1 MKTHT
6 IEVDQEVYSAL
17 ESRVRGFH
25 DTENSVLRRILL
37 EDNGAN
43 GASALITGSPQVP
56 KSSIIAFVTDS
67 KFQALDGGL
76 DRFLAMLSWLHNQHQ
91 EKFAGLPSL
100 SFGSRKYFGRSER
113 EILDTAPG
121 TKAKQ
126 IPNSEYWV
134 MVTFSNDDKKKLLRR
149 VMRFFGYA
157 GTETER
163 VLREFPD
170 SKKRHGFDFGDM
182 L

>member
-6 IEVDQEVYSAL
+6 NEVDQDVYSAL

-37 EDNGAN
+37 GDSGAN
-43 GASALITGSPQVP
+43 GASASTTGGHLGQKSPIIT
-56 KSSIIAFVTDS
+56 FVTDP
-67 KFQALDGGL
+67 KFQALGRGL
-76 DRFLAMLSWLHNQHQ
+76 DRFLAMLSWLHSQNQ
-91 EKFAGLPSL
+91 ETFAGLPSL
-100 SFGSRKYFGRSER
+100 PFGSRKYFGRAER

-149 VMRFFGYA
+149 VMRFLGY
-157 GTETER
+157 
-163 VLREFPD
+163 
-170 SKKRHGFDFGDM
+170 S
-182 L
+182 